1 MLLFV
6 QAVVCINKRNML
18 EFQYKTNSKY
28 ELETGVEMELKEA
41 IINRKSIREYE
52 DKAIPEE
59 KLLRVLEAARLAPS
73 GGNRQEWKF
82 IVVRDIQRRQK
93 VAQAAEGQTFIG
105 QAPVVIAAVATQPTP
120 IMICGVPA
128 YAVDLSIAV
137 DHITLAAVDEGLG
150 TCWIGAFSQDATRK
164 ILNVPSKYKIV
175 ALLPLGFPKQPGKPK
190 QRKSLDE
197 IVCYE
202 TFKE

>member
-1 MLLFV
+1 
-6 QAVVCINKRNML
+6 
-18 EFQYKTNSKY
+18 
-28 ELETGVEMELKEA
+28 MELKEV

-52 DKAIPEE
+52 DKPIPEE

-82 IVVRDIQRRQK
+82 VVVRDIQRRQK
-93 VAQAAEGQTFIG
+93 LAQAAEGQAFVG
-105 QAPVVIAAVATQPTP
+105 RAPVVIAAVATQPNPT
-120 IMICGVPA
+120 MICDVPA

-150 TCWIGAFSQDATRK
+150 TCWIGAFSQDATRI

-175 ALLPLGFPKQPGKPK
+175 ALMPMGFPKQPGKPK